1 MKTSTYS
8 LLLILLLAFPKVYS
22 NSPPLISSASSISTQ
37 DIVKLFYSNGQ
48 IQIDGLM
55 GTGSIQIYSIIGNEI
70 ARFSNESL
78 ANFKK
83 PVALESGN
91 MYIVRIETETNVK
104 TYKLIANSS
113 IKFQFIPIKIMGCS
127 LGLP

>member
-8 LLLILLLAFPKVYS
+8 LLLILLLAFLKVYS

-104 TYKLIANSS
+104 TYKLIAN
-113 IKFQFIPIKIMGCS
+113 
-127 LGLP
+127 

>member
-55 GTGSIQIYSIIGNEI
+55 GTGSIQIYSIIGN
-70 ARFSNESL
+70 A
-78 ANFKK
+78 
-83 PVALESGN
+83 
-91 MYIVRIETETNVK
+91 
-104 TYKLIANSS
+104 
-113 IKFQFIPIKIMGCS
+113 Q
-127 LGLP
+127 

>member
-55 GTGSIQIYSIIGNEI
+55 ATGSIQIYSIIGNEI
-70 ARFSNESL
+70 ARFSNETL

-104 TYKLIANSS
+104 TYKLIAN
-113 IKFQFIPIKIMGCS
+113 
-127 LGLP
+127 

>member
-1 MKTSTYS
+1 MYS
-8 LLLILLLAFPKVYS
+8 LLLFLLIAFPKAHG
-22 NSPPLISSASSISTQ
+22 NSPTINSSVSSISSQ

-70 ARFSNESL
+70 AQFSNETL

-83 PVALESGN
+83 PIRLESGN
-91 MYIVRIETETNVK
+91 MYIVRVETETNVK
-104 TYKLIANSS
+104 TYKLIAN
-113 IKFQFIPIKIMGCS
+113 
-127 LGLP
+127 

>member
-1 MKTSTYS
+1 MKISVYS
-8 LLLILLLAFPKVYS
+8 LLLFLLLAFPKAHG
-22 NSPPLISSASSISTQ
+22 NSSPINSSANSISSQ

-70 ARFSNESL
+70 ARFSNETV

-83 PVALESGN
+83 PIRLESGN
-91 MYIVRIETETNVK
+91 MYIVRIETKTNVK
-104 TYKLIANSS
+104 TYKLIAN
-113 IKFQFIPIKIMGCS
+113 
-127 LGLP
+127 

>member
-22 NSPPLISSASSISTQ
+22 YSSPVISSSSSISIQ

-70 ARFSNESL
+70 ARFSNETL

-104 TYKLIANSS
+104 TYKLIAN
-113 IKFQFIPIKIMGCS
+113 
-127 LGLP
+127 

>member
-1 MKTSTYS
+1 MKSSTYS

-104 TYKLIANSS
+104 TYKLIAN
-113 IKFQFIPIKIMGCS
+113 
-127 LGLP
+127 

>member
-104 TYKLIANSS
+104 TYKLIAN
-113 IKFQFIPIKIMGCS
+113 
-127 LGLP
+127 

>member
-70 ARFSNESL
+70 ARFSNETL
-78 ANFKK
+78 AKFKK

-104 TYKLIANSS
+104 TYKLIAN
-113 IKFQFIPIKIMGCS
+113 
-127 LGLP
+127 

>member
-1 MKTSTYS
+1 MKISTYS
-8 LLLILLLAFPKVYS
+8 LLLISLLAFSRAYS
-22 NSPPLISSASSISTQ
+22 NYTPIISSASSISSQ

-70 ARFSNESL
+70 SRFTNETL

-83 PVALESGN
+83 SIALESGN
-91 MYIVRIETETNVK
+91 MYIIRIETETNVK
-104 TYKLIANSS
+104 TYKLIAN
-113 IKFQFIPIKIMGCS
+113 
-127 LGLP
+127 

>member
-48 IQIDGLM
+48 IHIDGLM

-104 TYKLIANSS
+104 TYKLIAN
-113 IKFQFIPIKIMGCS
+113 
-127 LGLP
+127 

>member
-8 LLLILLLAFPKVYS
+8 LLLILLLAFPKAYS
-22 NSPPLISSASSISTQ
+22 HSPLVISSASSILIQ

-70 ARFSNESL
+70 ARFSNETL

-104 TYKLIANSS
+104 TYKLIAN
-113 IKFQFIPIKIMGCS
+113 
-127 LGLP
+127 

>member
-1 MKTSTYS
+1 MKIRTYY
-8 LLLILLLAFPKVYS
+8 LLLILFLAFPKAHS
-22 NSPPLISSASSISTQ
+22 NSSPVTTSANSISTQ
-37 DIVKLFYSNGQ
+37 YIVKLFYSNGQ

-70 ARFSNESL
+70 ARFSNETL

-104 TYKLIANSS
+104 TYKLIAN
-113 IKFQFIPIKIMGCS
+113 
-127 LGLP
+127 

>member
-1 MKTSTYS
+1 MEISVYS
-8 LLLILLLAFPKVYS
+8 LLLFLFLAFPKVYS
-22 NSPPLISSASSISTQ
+22 NSSSTNHISSQ

-55 GTGSIQIYSIIGNEI
+55 GTGSLQIYSIIGNEI
-70 ARFSNESL
+70 ARFSNETL

-83 PVALESGN
+83 PIGLESGN

-104 TYKLIANSS
+104 TYKLIAN
-113 IKFQFIPIKIMGCS
+113 
-127 LGLP
+127 

>member
-55 GTGSIQIYSIIGNEI
+55 GTGSIQLYSIIGNEI
-70 ARFSNESL
+70 ARFSNETL
-78 ANFKK
+78 PNFKK

-104 TYKLIANSS
+104 TYKLIAN
-113 IKFQFIPIKIMGCS
+113 
-127 LGLP
+127 

>member
-22 NSPPLISSASSISTQ
+22 KSPPLISSASSISTQ

-70 ARFSNESL
+70 ARFSNETL

-104 TYKLIANSS
+104 TYKLIAN
-113 IKFQFIPIKIMGCS
+113 
-127 LGLP
+127 

>member
-91 MYIVRIETETNVK
+91 MYIVRIETETNFK
-104 TYKLIANSS
+104 TYKLIAN
-113 IKFQFIPIKIMGCS
+113 
-127 LGLP
+127 

>member
-1 MKTSTYS
+1 M
-8 LLLILLLAFPKVYS
+8 LILLLAFPKAYS
-22 NSPPLISSASSISTQ
+22 NSSPIISSTSSISSQ

-70 ARFSNESL
+70 ARFTNETL

-83 PVALESGN
+83 PIALESGN
-91 MYIVRIETETNVK
+91 MYIVRIETETIVK
-104 TYKLIANSS
+104 TYKLIAN
-113 IKFQFIPIKIMGCS
+113 
-127 LGLP
+127 

>member
-70 ARFSNESL
+70 ARFSNEAL

-104 TYKLIANSS
+104 TYKLIAN
-113 IKFQFIPIKIMGCS
+113 
-127 LGLP
+127 

>member
-1 MKTSTYS
+1 MKINVYS
-8 LLLILLLAFPKVYS
+8 LLLFLLLAFPKAYS
-22 NSPPLISSASSISTQ
+22 NSSPINSSTDPISSQ

-70 ARFSNESL
+70 ARFSNETL

-83 PVALESGN
+83 PIGLESGN

-104 TYKLIANSS
+104 TYKLIAN
-113 IKFQFIPIKIMGCS
+113 
-127 LGLP
+127 

>member
-70 ARFSNESL
+70 ARFSNETL

-104 TYKLIANSS
+104 TYKLIAN
-113 IKFQFIPIKIMGCS
+113 
-127 LGLP
+127 

>member
-70 ARFSNESL
+70 ARFTNETL

-83 PVALESGN
+83 PIALESGN

-104 TYKLIANSS
+104 TYKLIAN
-113 IKFQFIPIKIMGCS
+113 
-127 LGLP
+127 

>member
-70 ARFSNESL
+70 ARFSNETL

-83 PVALESGN
+83 PVTLESGN

-104 TYKLIANSS
+104 TYKLIAN
-113 IKFQFIPIKIMGCS
+113 
-127 LGLP
+127 

>member
-1 MKTSTYS
+1 MKSSTYS

-70 ARFSNESL
+70 ARFSNETL

-104 TYKLIANSS
+104 TYKLIAN
-113 IKFQFIPIKIMGCS
+113 
-127 LGLP
+127 